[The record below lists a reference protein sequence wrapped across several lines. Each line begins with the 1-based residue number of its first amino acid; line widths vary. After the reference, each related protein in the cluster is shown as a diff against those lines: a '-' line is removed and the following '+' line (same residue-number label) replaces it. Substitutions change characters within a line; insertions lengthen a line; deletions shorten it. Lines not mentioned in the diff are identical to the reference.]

1 MHVIQGFLTLV
12 ARLMIAAIFL
22 ASAVTNKI
30 PKFNDVVEKMT
41 AEGVPQPKILLVGA
55 IAFLLLGALSLILG
69 LRARWGAFL
78 LLTFLAAATYYFHD
92 FWQFADPGQRQLQT
106 IQFMK
111 NLAIGGG
118 LLALMAF
125 GGGPWSVDGWIAL
138 KEQEAATNP
147 PAKRAP
153 AKMQQAA

>member
-30 PKFNDVVEKMT
+30 PKFNEVVEKMT

-92 FWQFADPGQRQLQT
+92 FWKLPPGTDPGVQREEVINCL
-106 IQFMK
+106 K
-111 NLAIGGG
+111 NLA
-118 LLALMAF
+118 LMGTMLFLIAN
-125 GGGPWSVDGWIAL
+125 GTGPWSLDNRGRAAAG
-138 KEQEAATNP
+138 EAA
-147 PAKRAP
+147 
-153 AKMQQAA
+153 AADDE